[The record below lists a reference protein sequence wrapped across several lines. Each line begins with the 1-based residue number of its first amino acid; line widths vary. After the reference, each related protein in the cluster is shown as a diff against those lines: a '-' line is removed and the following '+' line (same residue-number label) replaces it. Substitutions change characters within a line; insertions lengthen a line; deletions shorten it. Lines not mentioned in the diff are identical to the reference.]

1 MNITQM
7 NNLLQLLVE
16 TIYLTNVVQQ
26 FLFWTRREVHEQIKD
41 EIFKIIRAF
50 NWKNGRDT
58 IHTLQRLESCP
69 GCLWTDT
76 VPVVADQVGE
86 FMILHVKGHS
96 SSLVSRRLDLS
107 PRWKANLFSLENWV
121 R

>member
-16 TIYLTNVVQQ
+16 TIYLTNVVLVQQ
-26 FLFWTRREVHEQIKD
+26 FLFWTGGSKD